1 MKLNLSS
8 SEGMTERQIR
18 ISGRRTTGAS
28 IAKLLSVSMMCVISA
43 MAADAKAGQS
53 ANSGDIVF
61 TDSSATVLRAD
72 IATAKS
78 AVVTTGQK
86 LMQPFGIAVGRNGEY
101 FVSVTGCLGLLG
113 VNPATGEQRLIACG
127 GILGIPF
134 GIAVEESGMVLVANG
149 SAVVRVN
156 PVTGAP
162 SILAS
167 GGHLQAPIAVA
178 VAENGNI
185 FVVEALGAIVR
196 LDPKTGSQK
205 LISSGKYLQRP
216 QGIAVSGNFLYVT
229 DVATSDM
236 NFGVGRIIQIN
247 ANSGHQRVL
256 AEAGNLVSP
265 VGITVHPD
273 GDLIVGD
280 PYTMNPGS
288 VDVFDGAIIRVDRLS
303 GQQTPIARGSQSFVN
318 PRCVMVVPSAGLN
331 VAAN

>member
-1 MKLNLSS
+1 
-8 SEGMTERQIR
+8 MTEGQIGISDRR
-18 ISGRRTTGAS
+18 IVSAS
-28 IAKLLSVSMMCVISA
+28 IAKLFSFSMMCVLSA
-43 MAADAKAGQS
+43 MVADVNAGQF
-53 ANSGDIVF
+53 ANSGEILF

-101 FVSVTGCLGLLG
+101 FVSDTGCLGLLG

-134 GIAVEESGMVLVANG
+134 GIAVEANGMILVANG
-149 SAVVRVN
+149 SALVRVSPN
-156 PVTGAP
+156 TGAQ

-178 VAENGNI
+178 VADNGSI

-196 LDPKTGSQK
+196 VEPQTGAQK
-205 LISSGKYLQRP
+205 LITSGKYLQRP
-216 QGIAVSGNFLYVT
+216 QGIAVSGNSLYVT

-247 ANSGHQRVL
+247 ANSGHQRIL
-256 AEAGNLVSP
+256 AESGNLVSP

-318 PRCVMVVPSAGLN
+318 PRCVVVVLGTGSN